1 MFLWKSSCY
10 TVCVTNAS
18 PKCFH
23 HICSMEECEA
33 LCTRLGIMVNGRFKC
48 LGSIQHLKN
57 RSGPSS
63 IIVTHS
69 YIVIYSG
76 PAALRFGTSRGL
88 MCDTSRV
95 QQHIQE
101 SSSLKIQLCRRN
113 QWTPEQL
120 HLGQTGSHEFVPLFM
135 SGFNVRV
142 SFLRCSLLFPQ
153 HCSEDVFICPC
164 LGLCKSEETNWV
176 S

>member
-1 MFLWKSSCY
+1 MPGEHP
-10 TVCVTNAS
+10 A
-18 PKCFH
+18 PKEQVRTFF
-23 HICSMEECEA
+23 
-33 LCTRLGIMVNGRFKC
+33 N
-48 LGSIQHLKN
+48 
-57 RSGPSS
+57 
-63 IIVTHS
+63 HS
-69 YIVIYSG
+69 YSWLYSPGFWRHGYSG

-88 MCDTSRV
+88 MCDISRV

-113 QWTPEQL
+113 QRTPEEL
-120 HLGQTGSHEFVPLFM
+120 DLGQTGSHGFVPLFM
-135 SGFNVRV
+135 SGFSVRV

-164 LGLCKSEETNWV
+164 LGLCLQEWGDKLGFMTSRRTMDQIGATVSELLMLL

>member
-1 MFLWKSSCY
+1 
-10 TVCVTNAS
+10 
-18 PKCFH
+18 
-23 HICSMEECEA
+23 MEECEA

-57 RSGPSS
+57 RSGPSL
-63 IIVTHS
+63 IIVPHS
-69 YIVIYSG
+69 YIVQVSEG

-88 MCDTSRV
+88 MCDISRV

-113 QWTPEQL
+113 QRIPEEL
-120 HLGQTGSHEFVPLFM
+120 DLGQTGSHGFVPLFM
-135 SGFNVRV
+135 SGFSVRV

-164 LGLCKSEETNWV
+164 LGLCLQEWGDKLGFMTSRRTMDQIGATVSELLMLL